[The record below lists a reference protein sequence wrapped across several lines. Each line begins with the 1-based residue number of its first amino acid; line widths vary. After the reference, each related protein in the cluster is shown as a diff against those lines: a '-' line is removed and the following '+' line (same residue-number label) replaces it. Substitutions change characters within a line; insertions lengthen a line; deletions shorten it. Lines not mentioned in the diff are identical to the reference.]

1 MGTMIPGN
9 ERMEIVPNKPS
20 GLGGWMILVQ
30 IGLYVSIFRIIALI
44 FNYVIPSF
52 KPEIWDALTSPDSP
66 AYDSMWKPSLIF
78 ESVANVVFVL
88 FSIFLLVLL
97 YQKKSTFP
105 RWAIFYYV
113 TNLLVLIVDYVLM
126 ANIEVLQTLDEGNS
140 TQDIGRLAVSCAIWI
155 PYFIRSKRVH
165 NTFIH

>member
-9 ERMEIVPNKPS
+9 ERMEIALNKPS

-30 IGLYVSIFRIIALI
+30 IGLYVSIFRIIVLI

-52 KPEIWDALTSPDSP
+52 KPEIWEALTSPESS

-78 ESVANVVFVL
+78 ESVANIVFVL

-97 YQKKSTFP
+97 YLKKSTFP
-105 RWAIFYYV
+105 RWAIFYYA

-126 ANIEVLQTLDEGNS
+126 ANIEVLQTMDEGNS
-140 TQDIGRLAVSCAIWI
+140 MQDIGRLVVSCAIWI
-155 PYFIRSKRVH
+155 PYFLRSKRVH